1 MQHKLFV
8 KENEKVKHLRSVMSI
23 DRTLASQLRREVD
36 HLDKDLR
43 QLQETD
49 VTLEQLL
56 SKDLEEIWAQGPP
69 EKCMRVS
76 TSITPSNCYGTP
88 CRCT

>member
-1 MQHKLFV
+1 VQQKLHV
-8 KENEKVKHLRSVMSI
+8 KENDKVKHLRSVMSI

-56 SKDLEEIWAQGPP
+56 SKDPKEIWAHGPP
-69 EKCMRVS
+69 KKCMWVS
-76 TSITPSNCYGTP
+76 TSITPSDC
-88 CRCT
+88 